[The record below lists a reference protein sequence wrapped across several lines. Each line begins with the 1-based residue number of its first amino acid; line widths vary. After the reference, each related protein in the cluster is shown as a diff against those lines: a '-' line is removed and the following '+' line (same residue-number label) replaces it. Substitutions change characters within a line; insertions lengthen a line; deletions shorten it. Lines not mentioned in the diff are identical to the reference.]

1 LGKGGAK
8 NLIKPEQYFHEKLR
22 KIKGTGDIFGG
33 WITDRDRCFL
43 VEFLQVVDIE
53 DPVLLEIGTFMGGTA
68 TIFLTILDDCKLI
81 AIDNWSEGPFEPFS
95 SLKEGFLFH
104 MDCFIKQGRVEIIDG
119 DSREIGE
126 RWDREVDM
134 LYIDGDHSYQAAC
147 SDIDNFT
154 PWVKEGG
161 YVFVDDYDLDS
172 VRRAVDERLTT
183 NNKFTLVR
191 KPVIGNPPP
200 NDEKLIVFKK

>member
-1 LGKGGAK
+1 MEK
-8 NLIKPEQYFHEKLR
+8 EQYFREKLR
-22 KIKGTGDIFGG
+22 KIKGNEDNFGG
-33 WITDRDRCFL
+33 WITTRDRAFL
-43 VEFLQVVDIE
+43 VEFLQKINIE
-53 DPVLLEIGTFMGGTA
+53 NPVLLEIGTFFGGTS

-95 SLKEGFLFH
+95 SLKEGFLFK

-119 DSREIGE
+119 DSREIGK

-134 LYIDGDHSYQAAC
+134 LYIDGDHSYQAAR

-154 PWVKEGG
+154 PWVKKGG

-183 NNKFTLVR
+183 NNKFTLVH
-191 KPVIGNPPP
+191 KPVVGNPPP

>member
-1 LGKGGAK
+1 MMKT
-8 NLIKPEQYFHEKLR
+8 EQYFREKLE
-22 KIKGTGDIFGG
+22 KIKGTGDNFGG
-33 WITDRDRCFL
+33 WITTRDRAFL
-43 VEFLQVVDIE
+43 VEFLQMITIE
-53 DPVLLEIGTFMGGTA
+53 NPVLLEIGTFFGGTS

-95 SLKEGFLFH
+95 SLREGFLFY

-119 DSREIGE
+119 DSREIGK

-134 LYIDGDHSYQAAC
+134 LYIDGNHSYQAAC

-161 YVFVDDYDLDS
+161 YVFVDDYDLES
-172 VRRAVDERLTT
+172 VRRAVDERLTD

>member
-1 LGKGGAK
+1 MMKT
-8 NLIKPEQYFHEKLR
+8 EQYFREKLE
-22 KIKGTGDIFGG
+22 KIKGTGDNFGG
-33 WITDRDRCFL
+33 WITTRDRAFL
-43 VEFLQVVDIE
+43 VEFLQMITIE
-53 DPVLLEIGTFMGGTA
+53 NPVLLEIGTFFGGTS
-68 TIFLTILDDCKLI
+68 TIFLTVLDDCKLI

-95 SLKEGFLFH
+95 SLREGFLFY

-119 DSREIGE
+119 DSREIGK

-134 LYIDGDHSYQAAC
+134 LYIDGNHSYQAAC

-161 YVFVDDYDLDS
+161 YVFVDDYDLES
-172 VRRAVDERLTT
+172 VRRAVDERLTD